1 MIKCFFHYF
10 CCEGI
15 EDPDLDR
22 DEENGMLD
30 QHSPVQD
37 IAVFSESEVEEID
50 EMLFDPPP
58 MFAR

>member
-1 MIKCFFHYF
+1 MIHYF

>member
-1 MIKCFFHYF
+1 M
-10 CCEGI
+10 
-15 EDPDLDR
+15 DR